1 MYIPLQ
7 RSVRFHIHEVVS
19 NNALRMIE
27 KKTYRAIVA
36 EGMTLTY
43 IRSIYSVCD
52 LDERASGKEIEK
64 LKGSTIE

>member
-1 MYIPLQ
+1 M
-7 RSVRFHIHEVVS
+7 
-19 NNALRMIE
+19 
-27 KKTYRAIVA
+27 A